1 MDTIFNVGTWQ
12 GKVVATTATVAG
24 VYGLYLVARKPKRA
38 SKEMDLEKLISILEG
53 FAQSVEDAAQA
64 IAKQE
69 KMVRQRMKMTGRSV
83 SDEEMMMYCQQE
95 FEQAIMQREA
105 AIYEKF
111 KTTEQASKRAWE
123 RYRNNETVAKL
134 ESRILTC
141 ASAFEPKEVE
151 LPSEDELLAMLSD
164 LVDGTSQ
171 ATETIVADLA
181 KRQITPQSPTFL
193 PLFQRQFQQ
202 KTQKIEA
209 EVLAKHKMTESSY
222 NSAVMQYQE
231 SPKFIAA
238 LALRKEK
245 QQRAFE
251 AAGLKL

>member
-24 VYGLYLVARKPKRA
+24 VYGLYLVARKPKRGN
-38 SKEMDLEKLISILEG
+38 KDMDLEKLTSILEA

-95 FEQAIMQREA
+95 FEQAIMQRET

-123 RYRNNETVAKL
+123 RYRSNETVAKL
-134 ESRILTC
+134 ESRIITC

-151 LPSEDELLAMLSD
+151 LPSEEELLAMLSD

-171 ATETIVADLA
+171 VEHYSHTTKTHSFRQPRPSSPIWPNA
-181 KRQITPQSPTFL
+181 KSLLSL
-193 PLFQRQFQQ
+193 PHLCPSFRGNF
-202 KTQKIEA
+202 
-209 EVLAKHKMTESSY
+209 S
-222 NSAVMQYQE
+222 
-231 SPKFIAA
+231 
-238 LALRKEK
+238 
-245 QQRAFE
+245 
-251 AAGLKL
+251 